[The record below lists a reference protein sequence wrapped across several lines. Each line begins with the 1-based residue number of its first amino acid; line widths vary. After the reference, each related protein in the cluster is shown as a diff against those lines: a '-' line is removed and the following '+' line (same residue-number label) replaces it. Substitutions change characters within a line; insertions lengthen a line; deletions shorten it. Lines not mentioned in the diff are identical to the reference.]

1 MWGHRRGS
9 GWSAVERGV
18 RSLCKSH
25 HTTGV
30 LGFQSPGRF
39 FRPHVGFGMGVK
51 GQGRPASDL
60 LARRQ
65 SWGAA
70 GLVRARETAV
80 LGSIAKSQSLG
91 TDFEEETA
99 GKQALAAYY
108 ESHEKIRAAEHEKQI
123 AAARRRRWEL
133 QAQAGRLLPGERVA
147 KCLRWVG
154 FDAEAGQAYSSVLVM
169 YAAKIRR
176 AHYKNLMVCSSVW
189 HCPLCAAKIS
199 ERRRLELVAAVDAS
213 AYQPV
218 LVSVTLQH
226 QLADSLRGSLD
237 ALLGAWCSLKSGKS
251 WQAFKAEH
259 GIVGTVRALEVT
271 YGSSGW
277 HPHLHIL
284 FFARPGVDVSALS
297 AALKLRW
304 IAHLKKFS
312 RTASLAHG
320 VDVRSANSDVADYVA
335 KWGREPVDKLRPAA
349 WSVESELT
357 KSGSKFARGES
368 SSMLGLLD
376 RFADGDVE
384 AGELWKM
391 YAREFKGKRQLVW
404 SAGLRELLGLC
415 KELSDE
421 ELAALEVEEALLLAT
436 LSRQT
441 WRGVLGND
449 ARGELLEVASKGDA
463 ALLWAWLHRLG
474 IRYQ

>member
-1 MWGHRRGS
+1 MG
-9 GWSAVERGV
+9 AI
-18 RSLCKSH
+18 
-25 HTTGV
+25 
-30 LGFQSPGRF
+30 LGIG
-39 FRPHVGFGMGVK
+39 
-51 GQGRPASDL
+51 
-60 LARRQ
+60 
-65 SWGAA
+65 
-70 GLVRARETAV
+70 T
-80 LGSIAKSQSLG
+80 KSQSG
-91 TDFEEETA
+91 GVGFEEETA

-108 ESHEKIRAAEHEKQI
+108 ETREKIRASEHEKKVI
-123 AAARRRRWEL
+123 DGRLRRWAL
-133 QAQAGRLLPGERVA
+133 QAQARELLPGERVA
-147 KCLRWVG
+147 WCLRRTM
-154 FDAEAGQAYSSVLVM
+154 FDAATGRSMPWVYVM
-169 YAAKIRR
+169 YSAKIRR
-176 AHYKNLMVCSSVW
+176 AHYGNLMCCSSVW

-199 ERRRLELVAAVDAS
+199 ERRRLELVAGVDAS
-213 AYQPV
+213 GYQPV

-226 QLADSLRGSLD
+226 HLADSLRGSLD
-237 ALLGAWCSLKSGKS
+237 ALLGAWVCLKSGRS
-251 WQAFKAEH
+251 WQDFKNDH
-259 GIVGTVRALEVT
+259 GLVGSVRSLEVT

-284 FFARPGVDVSALS
+284 FFARPGVDVPALS

-304 IAHLKKFS
+304 IEHLKKFK
-312 RTASLAHG
+312 RTASLAYG

-376 RFADGDVE
+376 RFADGDAA
-384 AGELWKM
+384 AGELWKI

-404 SAGLRELLGLC
+404 SAGLRELLGLG
-415 KELSDE
+415 KELTDE
-421 ELAALEVEEALLLAT
+421 ELAVLEVEDASLLAT
-436 LSRQT
+436 LSLQT

-463 ALLWAWLHRLG
+463 GMLWAWLHNLG